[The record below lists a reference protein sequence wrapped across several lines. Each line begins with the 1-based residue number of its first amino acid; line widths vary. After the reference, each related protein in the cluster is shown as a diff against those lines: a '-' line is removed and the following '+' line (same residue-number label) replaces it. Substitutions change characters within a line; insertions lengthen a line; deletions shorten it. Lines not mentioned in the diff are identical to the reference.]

1 MYFQRL
7 NLPGV
12 TVVKNALTIDVEDW
26 YHVCGVELPQ
36 SVPRSEYRVRAATER
51 ILDFLNERGSRATFF
66 MLGIVASSE
75 PELVKRIAADGH
87 EIASH
92 GWSHTLIHQLS
103 PDQFRDE
110 LSRTEEIIVTLTGN
124 LPVGFRAPQWS
135 VSDRTPWVHEI
146 LAERGYRYD
155 SSLNP
160 LPFIGDC
167 RGLRVPS
174 RISTAAG
181 ELREFPPL
189 VTSTWFGNM
198 PTGGGWGFRFFP
210 VGMISRT
217 IAALNRA
224 GAPAVLYLHPRDV
237 DPGGPRLD
245 LPLLKRYAS
254 YGGRND
260 ALPRMGSLFKQ
271 FEFTTLKELAAG

>member
-1 MYFQRL
+1 MVQ
-7 NLPGV
+7 
-12 TVVKNALTIDVEDW
+12 NALTIDVEDW
-26 YHVCGVELPQ
+26 YHVCGVELQQ

-51 ILDFLNERGSRATFF
+51 ILDFLEGYGTRATFF
-66 MLGIVASSE
+66 MLGTVAASE

-103 PDQFRDE
+103 PGQFQDE
-110 LSRTEEIIVTLTGN
+110 LSRTEEVIVALTGN
-124 LPVGFRAPQWS
+124 LPIGFRAPQWS
-135 VSDRTPWVHEI
+135 VSVKTPWAHEI

-160 LPFIGDC
+160 LPFVGDR

-174 RISTAAG
+174 RISTVAG
-181 ELREFPPL
+181 ELCEFPPL
-189 VTSTWFGNM
+189 VTPTWFGNM
-198 PTGGGWGFRFFP
+198 PTGGGWGLRFFP
-210 VGMISRT
+210 VEMISRT
-217 IAALNRA
+217 IAALNRG

-260 ALPRMGSLFKQ
+260 ALPRVGCLFEQ